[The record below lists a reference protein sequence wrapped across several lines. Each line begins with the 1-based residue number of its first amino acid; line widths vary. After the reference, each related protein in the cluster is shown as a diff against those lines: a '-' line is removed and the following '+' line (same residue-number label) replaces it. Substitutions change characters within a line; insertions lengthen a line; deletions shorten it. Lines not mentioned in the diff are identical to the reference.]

1 MTDRTEL
8 GHFLR
13 ARRAALRPTDVGLM
27 PGGRRRT
34 PGLRREEVA
43 MLANI
48 STDYYE
54 RLEQARGV
62 NPSETLLAA
71 LARALRLST
80 DARDHLYAVAGYQP
94 PPGLSHDGYADPGLT
109 HILDSLKDD
118 PAQIV
123 DDLGTVVIQNPMAVA
138 LLGPLVDRPG
148 HEANGAWLWF
158 VRPEHRGIYA
168 EEEHEAIGRTIV
180 ADLRASVFR
189 HGHHPAGQALVDEL
203 REKSTEFAALWEL
216 GEVATVRST
225 RKSVL
230 HSQAGRLDLHC
241 DIVLSPGTSKRLF
254 LYRPR
259 PGTETA
265 ERLEFLRPPP
275 RPGGESRS
283 GAGSAAQLPGGAK
296 ALSPTGAGR
305 MSRVPPS
312 SGQRISM

>member
-1 MTDRTEL
+1 MTDRAEL
-8 GHFLR
+8 GRFLR
-13 ARRAALRPTDVGLM
+13 ARREALRPADVGLV

-43 MLANI
+43 MLASM

-80 DARDHLYAVAGYQP
+80 DERDHLYAVAGYQP
-94 PPGLSHDGYADPGLT
+94 PQGLSHDGYADPGLM
-109 HILDSLKDD
+109 HILDSLKDT

-123 DDLGTVVIQNPMAVA
+123 DGLGTVVIQNPMAIA

-148 HEANGAWLWF
+148 HEDNGAWLWF
-158 VRPEHRGIYA
+158 MRPALRGVYA

-189 HGHHPAGQALVDEL
+189 HGHHPCGQALVDEL
-203 REKSTEFAALWEL
+203 CNGSKEFAALWDL

-230 HSQAGRLDLHC
+230 HSQAGRLDLQC
-241 DIVLSPGTSKRLF
+241 DVVLSPVTSKRLF
-254 LYRPR
+254 LYRPQ

-265 ERLEFLRPPP
+265 ERLEFLRVL
-275 RPGGESRS
+275 GTQSFAS
-283 GAGSAAQLPGGAK
+283 
-296 ALSPTGAGR
+296 
-305 MSRVPPS
+305 
-312 SGQRISM
+312 